1 MFFVTDHGE
10 HEGHRVIDA
19 LNTAVRA
26 GLVEACGGFVYAEAL
41 VEGAGEFGEK
51 LEAIVGKEG
60 NGASQ
65 ERI

>member
-41 VEGAGEFGEK
+41 VEGAGEF
-51 LEAIVGKEG
+51 
-60 NGASQ
+60 
-65 ERI
+65 